1 MDYAGQVKIMPHGH
15 DFTFYKYRQLKRKP
29 PKVETKPETKPKTAW
44 EWMDYAEQ
52 IESGTLGSALS
63 AKHFPMPKGFLL

>member
-1 MDYAGQVKIMPHGH
+1 MDYVKQVKNFNQVKN
-15 DFTFYKYRQLKRKP
+15 FTYFEYHQLKRKP

-52 IESGTLGSALS
+52 IESGT
-63 AKHFPMPKGFLL
+63 